1 MNSTWVAWLT
11 NKENCNYIDLNVNEV
26 DGYMKFLG

>member
-11 NKENCNYIDLNVNEV
+11 IKENCIYIDLNVKEV
-26 DGYMKFLG
+26 DAYMKFLG